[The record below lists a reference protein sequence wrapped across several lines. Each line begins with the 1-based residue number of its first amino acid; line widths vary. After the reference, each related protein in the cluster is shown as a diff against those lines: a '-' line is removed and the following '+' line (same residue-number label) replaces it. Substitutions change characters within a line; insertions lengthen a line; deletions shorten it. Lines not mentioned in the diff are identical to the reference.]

1 MVTIG
6 YAFGFAL
13 SRYYWLKTVRFT
25 ISCGGWLFFKV
36 SCGILEG
43 PVEIWGIKFESARR
57 NLGDYF

>member
-36 SCGILEG
+36 TYGILEG
-43 PVEIWGIKFESARR
+43 CPQITVGFFESALGG
-57 NLGDYF
+57 LGDYF